1 MPKDFTNLLSIQVKG
16 FTLPALR
23 QVTVA
28 VQKVNGVNLSQGTCQ
43 LPVPPLVAQAACD
56 AVNEGINR
64 YTNPKGLDSLRNAL
78 SQKLK
83 KYNNIPHSD
92 PEKNIII
99 TCGAT
104 GAFEGVCATLL
115 NPGDEVVLFEPYY
128 PYHMQTLKRHGAKI
142 HVVTLTAPTWELD
155 TEALKKVI
163 SDKTKFILI
172 NTPLNPT
179 GKVFSKEELLQIRDL
194 TASYGTLLVTDEI
207 YEYMVFDGRKHV
219 SAASLPGLEDRV
231 ITMGGYSKTF
241 AITGWRIGYLVA
253 PESLTS
259 SIAQITDA
267 IYVCPPAP
275 LQEAVARGINAF
287 DDTFYVDLSK
297 KYQSKRDRFSKSLEK
312 IGIKPLPIQG
322 AYYLVA
328 SFADIDPKSSSTEF
342 VYKMIEKVGVGAVP
356 SNDFV
361 RDPSQAR
368 WIRFCFSVE
377 DSVLDQA
384 IERLDKF

>member
-1 MPKDFTNLLSIQVKG
+1 MTKDYHSLLSNQVKS

-28 VQKVNGVNLSQGTCQ
+28 VQKVGGVNLSQGTCQ
-43 LPVPPLVAQAACD
+43 LPVPELVQNAACD
-56 AVNEGINR
+56 AVKEGINR
-64 YTNPKGLDSLRNAL
+64 YTNSKGLDSLRNAL
-78 SQKLK
+78 SLKLK
-83 KYNNIPHSD
+83 SFNKIQASD
-92 PEKNIII
+92 PDKNIIV

-115 NPGDEVVLFEPYY
+115 NPGDEVILFEPYY
-128 PYHMQTLKRHGAKI
+128 PYHMQTLKRHNAKI
-142 HVVTLTAPTWELD
+142 HTIPLSAPNWKLD
-155 TEALKKVI
+155 TEALKKVV

-179 GKVFSKEELLQIRDL
+179 GKVFSKEELLEIRDI
-194 TASYGTLLVTDEI
+194 TEPYNTLLVTDEI
-207 YEYMVFDGRKHV
+207 YEYMTFDGLKHV

-253 PESLTS
+253 PESLVS
-259 SIAQITDA
+259 SIAQIVDA

-275 LQEAVARGINAF
+275 LQEAVARGITGLDNKF
-287 DDTFYVDLSK
+287 FSDISV
-297 KYQSKRDRFSKSLEK
+297 KYQQKRDKFSASLEK
-312 IGIKPLPIQG
+312 VGIKPLPIQG

-328 SFADIDPKSSSTEF
+328 SFEDKESKLSSTEF

-361 RDPSQAR
+361 RDPSKAK
-368 WIRFCFSVE
+368 WVRFCISVE
-377 DSVLDQA
+377 DSVLDEA
-384 IERLDKF
+384 IERMAKF